1 MRFTKRNKY
10 LYILSFVLIIFAS
23 FLLIILVFNKRG
35 YLNDK
40 SFIGGDEPHYIMM
53 VDSLVRDGDFNLKN
67 DYTEVR
73 SGGYYGSK
81 LFPHLSPVIN
91 YDKSDNWYSI
101 HTIGLPLI
109 MYLPYKL
116 GGVIGARLI
125 LIILQLATVVV
136 FYYVLKRFLNDKK
149 RVFIGLLLLISCSIF
164 WQNFGGIFPDILL
177 AMFLGLSVLLFGKRG
192 ILLNMMLNLLLV
204 LSVITHSKAIPLL
217 VPIVIAHYLYLVS
230 EIGVKKVLATYWS
243 SFAAS
248 AVLLSLYGRFLFINY
263 GVVFPSQLY
272 GKNGQLFS
280 ANMLYNFL
288 AILFDRAKGVLIYF
302 PILAVSGPYLCRFYL
317 ELKSNILKVYYRR
330 NVEPASY
337 LFVGLI
343 IGLVLLFFTQLGFDD
358 WSGSFSP
365 NGRYMLVFI
374 LLVIFL
380 IAKYINYNNILERY
394 VLVIFTSLN
403 FIVTFYV
410 TYKITIYL
418 DTGKEGF
425 LAQKIYMDAVL
436 PLFDLVVTSKN
447 LAGIVYSILL
457 FVLLVIT
464 NLALFKLYK
473 KPK

>member
-1 MRFTKRNKY
+1 MSIKRNKY
-10 LYILSFVLIIFAS
+10 FYLLSFVLIIFAS

-35 YLNDK
+35 YLSDK
-40 SFIGGDEPHYIMM
+40 SFIGGDEPNYIMM

-73 SGGYYGSK
+73 SEGYYGLK
-81 LFPHLSPVIN
+81 LFPHLSPVID
-91 YDKSDNWYSI
+91 YEKSDNWYSI

-125 LIILQLATVVV
+125 LIILQLAAVVV

-177 AMFLGLSVLLFGKRG
+177 ALFLGLSILLFGKRG
-192 ILLNMMLNLLLV
+192 ILLNIILNLLLV

-230 EIGVKKVLATYWS
+230 EMGVRKVLAMYWS
-243 SFAAS
+243 CFAIS
-248 AVLLSLYGRFLFINY
+248 AVLLGLYGRFLFINY
-263 GVVFPSQLY
+263 GVVLPSQLY
-272 GKNGQLFS
+272 GKNGQLFR
-280 ANMLYNFL
+280 ANMLYNFM
-288 AILFDRAKGVLIYF
+288 AILFDRVKGILIYF
-302 PILAVSGPYLCRFYL
+302 PILIVSGPYLYRFYID
-317 ELKSNILKVYYRR
+317 LKSNILKAYNNRR
-330 NVEPASY
+330 VEPESY
-337 LFVGLI
+337 LFVGLA
-343 IGLVLLFFTQLGFDD
+343 IGMLLLFFTQLGFDD

-374 LLVIFL
+374 LIVIFL
-380 IAKYINYNNILERY
+380 IAKYINYKNILERY
-394 VLVIFTSLN
+394 VLIIFTSLN
-403 FIVTFYV
+403 FIITFYMA
-410 TYKITIYL
+410 YKVTIYL

-425 LAQKIYMDAVL
+425 LAQKIFMDTAL
-436 PLFDLVVTSKN
+436 PLFDLAVTGKN
-447 LAGIVYSILL
+447 LVGIVYSILL
-457 FVLLVIT
+457 SVILVIM
-464 NLALFKLYK
+464 NLALFRLYK